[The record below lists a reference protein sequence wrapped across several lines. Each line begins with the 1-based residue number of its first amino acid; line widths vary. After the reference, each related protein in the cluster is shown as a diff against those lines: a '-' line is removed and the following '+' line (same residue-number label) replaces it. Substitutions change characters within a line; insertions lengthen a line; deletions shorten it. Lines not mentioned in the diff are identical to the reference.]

1 MVDIMKGRRKKSEEL
16 VVRRGAKLTQRS
28 IENEADKISA
38 LYIYIYIYIYKPK
51 LLIFALSKDF
61 LLLLV
66 LGFIYFLVLCY
77 Y

>member
-38 LYIYIYIYIYKPK
+38 LYIYIYISQS
-51 LLIFALSKDF
+51 F
-61 LLLLV
+61 
-66 LGFIYFLVLCY
+66 
-77 Y
+77 